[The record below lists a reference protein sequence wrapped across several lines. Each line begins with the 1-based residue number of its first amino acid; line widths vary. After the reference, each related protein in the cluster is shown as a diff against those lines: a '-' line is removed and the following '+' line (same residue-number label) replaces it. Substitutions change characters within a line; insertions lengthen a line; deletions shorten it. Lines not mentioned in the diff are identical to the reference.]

1 MPFTIPEALTRVG
14 FPVEQAKQLAALT
27 GTGTGPGGSL
37 GGTFTL
43 NGATNVVV
51 ANANLAVGD
60 IVVWS
65 LRTVGG
71 TVGTHPVMKTR
82 TNGTGFAVAGTASDT
97 SIYDYRIL
105 KATI

>member
-14 FPVEQAKQLAALT
+14 FPPEQAKQIAALT
-27 GTGTGPGGSL
+27 GTGQGLS
-37 GGTFTL
+37 GTFTL

-51 ANANLAVGD
+51 ANANLQAGD
-60 IVVWS
+60 IIVYS

-71 TVGTHPVMKTR
+71 TVGAHPSVKTR
-82 TNGTGFAVAGTASDT
+82 TNGTGFAVAGTALDT
-97 SIYDYRIL
+97 SIFDYRIL

>member
-14 FPVEQAKQLAALT
+14 FPVEQAKQLGALT

-51 ANANLAVGD
+51 ANTNLQAGD
-60 IVVWS
+60 QIIYTIV
-65 LRTVGG
+65 TPGG
-71 TVGTHPVMKTR
+71 TVGTYPVVKLR
-82 TNGTGFAVAGTASDT
+82 TNGTSFAVAGTAADT
-97 SIYDYRIL
+97 SVYAYRIL